1 MVVQGAGDRG
11 ERGGHRAVVDDLFES
26 ARRLGARD
34 GGQNDLPAGGHGG
47 GGASSSRAFTG
58 SSYKLS
64 GVGGAAATSQGVG
77 TDAASGG
84 DGSEN
89 EPVMHTITF
98 YGNGIFIVDDG
109 EPRDRAGSCQ
119 QRLHR

>member
-11 ERGGHRAVVDDLFES
+11 QGGGHRAVVDDLFES

-34 GGQNDLPAGGHGG
+34 GGQNDLPGG
-47 GGASSSRAFTG
+47 GSGGNGASSSAPNNSRAFTG

-64 GVGGAAATSQGVG
+64 GLGASAGSDEQAAAAGNG
-77 TDAASGG
+77 DNGG
-84 DGSEN
+84 EI

-109 EPRDRAGSCQ
+109 EPRDVQVRT
-119 QRLHR
+119 L